1 MDDGDN
7 LSYCSDHSDLK
18 TLSDRREEKLN
29 IEVHKSD
36 AEEIQENKSVPD
48 LEGKKLSAPC
58 YELITTIPKNS

>member
-1 MDDGDN
+1 MDDGDD

-36 AEEIQENKSVPD
+36 AEEILKELNSV
-48 LEGKKLSAPC
+48 SAQC
-58 YELITTIPKNS
+58 FSEKMTERQG